1 MKQRLD
7 QNEEKF
13 SPSRHASFTIRKSL
27 TSRVSSFPFEVSL
40 PHRLF
45 VSLVNKKERDVGTQ
59 VSLGIPSQVS
69 LFPILR
75 VLIVTTCTVD
85 APQSAAKS
93 GIRSSDTLPA
103 PLPRWQIA
111 LMAVT
116 IFVSA
121 FLLFQVQPLI
131 SKKLLPWFGGSP
143 AVWTTAMLFFQTTLF
158 AGYAYAHLVTHKLQP
173 RTHLLVHMVLV
184 VVSALL
190 ACLINPSDSWK
201 PNGDENPTL
210 YVLMLLA
217 VSIGIPYFTLASTGP
232 IVQAWFARVRPGA
245 SPYRLYSLSN
255 VGSYLALLS
264 FPYMFEPYFSL
275 PAMSVAWTAV
285 YSVFAVACVGTSL
298 AVLAIISRAESN
310 VDQPTEASLLKG
322 EKPTAWM
329 RALWIFLPALA
340 SLTMIAATDHVSH
353 HVAPEP
359 RLWITTLGLYL
370 LTFIITFDH
379 ERWYKRSLVGVACA
393 VAILFLSG
401 KSDLLDWVGLEWS
414 FGAKELRWSHF
425 VVMFLICFL
434 CHGELVRLRPKNNA
448 YLTDFYLCISAGG
461 ACGGLFATLVAVNLF
476 HDYFEWPLC
485 LVLALFV
492 CVSVLVLPSG
502 STRLPRETQWS
513 QMSNRRIYAMSTMS
527 MASVAWILFFMDPWQ
542 WRSQVS
548 DDYSSRVLHMGRNF
562 YGVVSVEDQIHASD
576 PYASYRGFYSG
587 NVTHGMQFKSQQ
599 IRLRPLSYYTEESGM
614 GQAVRYLQKRQPSI
628 RIAVI
633 GLGAGSIAS
642 YARES
647 DTVDFYEINPEVI
660 RIAQEYFSFLK
671 ECKGKTNLLL
681 GDGRLKLDA
690 NEGTL
695 YDMIILDAFTGGSVP
710 VHLLTQEAFQI
721 YQKRLA
727 VNGFIVAHATNSYL
741 NLYPVIKRQAEELE
755 MSFRCHFVPFD
766 KEKFIRKNFYMCLTN
781 DPTYLMETVNLY
793 PPIYDSEGNALPS
806 TEPDQSNVSLW
817 TDQFSSINQIAR
829 E

>member
-1 MKQRLD
+1 M
-7 QNEEKF
+7 
-13 SPSRHASFTIRKSL
+13 SA
-27 TSRVSSFPFEVSL
+27 
-40 PHRLF
+40 
-45 VSLVNKKERDVGTQ
+45 
-59 VSLGIPSQVS
+59 IPSS
-69 LFPILR
+69 E
-75 VLIVTTCTVD
+75 TV
-85 APQSAAKS
+85 
-93 GIRSSDTLPA
+93 PA
-103 PLPRWQIA
+103 PIPRWQIA
-111 LMAVT
+111 LMALT

-158 AGYAYAHLVTHKLQP
+158 AGYGYAHIVTHKLKP
-173 RTHLLVHMVLV
+173 RTHLLVHIGLV
-184 VVSALL
+184 AVSALL
-190 ACLINPSDSWK
+190 AFLINPSDRWK
-201 PNGDENPTL
+201 PDGDENPTL

-264 FPYMFEPYFSL
+264 FPYLFEPYLSL
-275 PAMSVAWTAV
+275 PAMGMAWTAV
-285 YSVFAVACVGTSL
+285 YGIFAIACIGTSL
-298 AVLAIISRAESN
+298 AVLAILSRGKVPAADTREEIENSESKS
-310 VDQPTEASLLKG
+310 EM
-322 EKPTAWM
+322 PTAWM
-329 RALWIFLPALA
+329 RALWIGLPALA

-353 HVAPEP
+353 NVAPEP

-370 LTFIITFDH
+370 LTFIITFDR
-379 ERWYKRSLVGVACA
+379 ERWYKRSLVAIVCGLT
-393 VAILFLSG
+393 ILFLTG
-401 KSDLLDWVGLEWS
+401 KSDILDLLGLEWS

-448 YLTDFYLCISAGG
+448 YLTEFYLCISAGG

-485 LVLALFV
+485 LVLALIV
-492 CVSVLVLPSG
+492 CASVLCLPSG
-502 STRLPRETQWS
+502 SNHLPQPTKWN
-513 QMSNRRIYAMSTMS
+513 QMSHRRMYTLSTMGV
-527 MASVAWILFFMDPWQ
+527 ASIAWILFFLDPWQ

-548 DDYSSRVLHMGRNF
+548 DEYSSRVLHTGRNF

-576 PYASYRGFYSG
+576 PFSSYRGFYSG

-614 GQAVRYLQKRQPSI
+614 GQAIRYLQKRQPAV

-642 YARES
+642 YGRES

-660 RIAQEYFSFLK
+660 RIAQEYFTFLK
-671 ECKGKTNLLL
+671 ECKGKVNLLL
-681 GDGRLKLDA
+681 GDGRLKMDA
-690 NEGTL
+690 NTSAS
-695 YDMIILDAFTGGSVP
+695 YDIIILDAFTGGSVP

-727 VNGFIVAHATNSYL
+727 PKGFIVAHATNSYL
-741 NLYPVIKRQAEELE
+741 NLYPVIKRQAEELK
-755 MSFRCHFVPFD
+755 MGFRCSHVPFD
-766 KEKFIRKNFYMCLTN
+766 SEKFIRKNFYIAITN
-781 DPTYLMETVNLY
+781 DQVYLDSTVNRY
-793 PPIYDSEGNALPS
+793 PPIYDSEGNELP
-806 TEPDQSNVSLW
+806 TKEPDQSDVGLW